1 MASGSGA
8 QFGKIVRPVQGA
20 GLLAERGSESRG
32 RPPRQVSPLSWSF
45 LWPNGRTGGGGGGRK
60 SVVVKEGEEK
70 LIPRICSGEAKNDW
84 VWQCPLT

>member
-32 RPPRQVSPLSWSF
+32 RPPRQVSPLSLVS
-45 LWPNGRTGGGGGGRK
+45 LDGRRGRLEGGP
-60 SVVVKEGEEK
+60 S
-70 LIPRICSGEAKNDW
+70 
-84 VWQCPLT
+84 